1 MTFPAFPFYP
11 PANKERTKV
20 AIKVK
25 SAAEVAAKWAEQ
37 TPGRSAYY
45 ESGVKGAGSDW
56 ESNTKAA
63 APNFKAAVS
72 AGNIDK
78 MFLGGV
84 AKAGAAKYTRKAVDV
99 GVGRFSSG
107 VTAGKV
113 DYQSGIEPMLATIAG
128 VTLPARAPRGAE
140 ANLARVRAISTA
152 LHAKRLAERAAGA

>member
-1 MTFPAFPFYP
+1 M
-11 PANKERTKV
+11 

-45 ESGVKGAGSDW
+45 ESGVKGAGADW
-56 ESNTKAA
+56 ESSTLAA
-63 APNFKAAVS
+63 AANFKAAVS

-78 MFLGGV
+78 MFSGGV
-84 AKAGAAKYTRKAVDV
+84 KKAGAAKYTRKAVEI

-113 DYQSGIEPMLATIAG
+113 DYQGGIEPMLATIAG
-128 VTLPARAPRGAE
+128 LTLPARAPRGSE
-140 ANLARVRAISTA
+140 SNLARVKAVATA

>member
-1 MTFPAFPFYP
+1 MPFPAFPFYP

-56 ESNTKAA
+56 EANTKAA

-128 VTLPARAPRGAE
+128 ISLPARAPRGAE

>member
-1 MTFPAFPFYP
+1 M
-11 PANKERTKV
+11 

-25 SAAEVAAKWAEQ
+25 SAADVAAKWAEQ

-56 ESNTKAA
+56 ETNTKAA
-63 APNFKAAVS
+63 AANFKAAVS

-128 VTLPARAPRGAE
+128 LTLPARAPRGSE
-140 ANLARVRAISTA
+140 SNLARVRAISMA

>member
-1 MTFPAFPFYP
+1 
-11 PANKERTKV
+11 V
-20 AIKVK
+20 SIKVK

-45 ESGVKGAGSDW
+45 ESGVKGAGPDW
-56 ESNTKAA
+56 EKNTTDA

-78 MFLGGV
+78 LFTGGV
-84 AKAGAAKYTRKAVDV
+84 KQAGAAKYTRKAVEV

-128 VTLPARAPRGAE
+128 VTLPARAPRGSE
-140 ANLARVRAISTA
+140 ANLARVRAVATA
-152 LHAKRLAERAAGA
+152 LHAKRLALRAAGA

>member
-1 MTFPAFPFYP
+1 M
-11 PANKERTKV
+11 

-37 TPGRSAYY
+37 TPGRQAYY
-45 ESGVKGAGSDW
+45 EAGVKGAGSDW
-56 ESNTKAA
+56 ETNTKAA
-63 APNFKAAVS
+63 AGNYQAAVT
-72 AGNIDK
+72 AGNIGK
-78 MFLGGV
+78 MFSGGV

-128 VTLPARAPRGAE
+128 ITLPARAPRGSE
-140 ANLARVRAISTA
+140 SNLARVRAVATA